1 MSLGTCLGRLRGGQ
15 SASMSKHLLMRRF
28 GAAAASIALLTAAL
42 VPAAGAAPP
51 DSCGDGSPSKAVTGT
66 FTDDVEG
73 SYVLVPFRVP
83 AGTTRV
89 NVRLCYDQ
97 PESPTSSQVRHTI
110 DLGLYG
116 PRGAKDRLWDADEF
130 RGWGGSSRLDAFVTR
145 EDATLGFLPGPITRG
160 RWAAELG
167 IAAIAGQDEGDSG
180 GDVGW
185 RLEILLG
192 RSPADRDQRWRPTSY
207 RTAPGNK
214 KPGWYKGDFHVHAE
228 HSGPGDATM
237 EETFNYAFSPEGAGL
252 DFITLSDYVTTRHW
266 HEIGRYQRDYPGKL
280 IVRSAE
286 VITYRGH
293 INNHASVRF
302 ADYRT
307 GAIYLLK
314 KQELVELRSPVPP
327 RRIFKT
333 VRRAGGWTQVNH
345 PTIFDSS
352 VPGFGNV
359 CRGCSWDY
367 SDDETNWNLVD
378 AFEIATGPGGTSSP
392 EGNELGPNPFTPLAI
407 DMWDGLRAAGFRI
420 TAVGS
425 SDSHHAGGGNG
436 TTQSPIG
443 EATTVV
449 YAPELSETG
458 IRAGIRA
465 GHAYVKIFGPNG
477 PDLRFEGRVPGAPTA
492 AIMGDRVETESMDFL
507 AKVTGAAPGPSS
519 QPRTL
524 LIMKDGQEI
533 ESAPVTSD
541 DFTFE
546 FPSQGPGDYRLQLMR
561 NSAIEALT
569 NPISLVPAERDV
581 RVTLDHIRHFI

>member
-1 MSLGTCLGRLRGGQ
+1 MKRLAGATVVLGCI
-15 SASMSKHLLMRRF
+15 
-28 GAAAASIALLTAAL
+28 AASFLPIAY
-42 VPAAGAAPP
+42 AAPP
-51 DSCGDGSPSKAVTGT
+51 ESCGDGKPSKTVTGT
-66 FTDDVEG
+66 FSDDIEG
-73 SYVLVPFRVP
+73 SYVFVPFRVP
-83 AGTTRV
+83 RGTTRV
-89 NVRLCYDQ
+89 RVRLCHDQ
-97 PESPTSSQVRHTI
+97 PESPTSSQVRHTL

-116 PRGAKDRLWDADEF
+116 PRARGDRLWDRDEF

-145 EDATLGFLPGPITRG
+145 EKATLGFLPGTTKSG

-167 IAAIAGQDEGDSG
+167 VAAIAGQDEGDSG
-180 GDVGW
+180 GDVAW

-192 RSPADRDQRWRPTSY
+192 RAAKDRDQRWRP
-207 RTAPGNK
+207 APYSSVPAST

-237 EETFNYAFSPEGAGL
+237 KETFEYAFSPEGAGL

-266 HEIGRYQRDYPGKL
+266 SEIGRYQADYPGKL

-307 GAIYLLK
+307 GTIYRLK
-314 KQELVELRSPVPP
+314 KGELTELRSPTPA
-327 RRIFKT
+327 RRIFRT
-333 VRRAGGWTQVNH
+333 IRRAGGWTQVNH

-352 VPGFGNV
+352 VPGFGNI

-367 SDDETNWNLVD
+367 SDEETNWSLVD
-378 AFEIATGPGGTSSP
+378 AIEVATGPGGTSSP

-407 DMWDGLRAAGFRI
+407 EMWDGLRTAGFRI

-449 YAPELSETG
+449 YAQELSE
-458 IRAGIRA
+458 AGIKAAIEA
-465 GHAYVKIFGPNG
+465 GHAYVKIFSPNG
-477 PDLRFEGRVPGAPTA
+477 PDLRFEGTA
-492 AIMGDRVETESMDFL
+492 EGMAEPAIMGDRVVAENMTFV
-507 AKVTGAAPGPSS
+507 AKVKGAGPAPDS
-519 QPRTL
+519 QVRNL
-524 LIMKDGQEI
+524 LIMKDGEEFQ
-533 ESAPVTSD
+533 SVPVTSD
-541 DFTFE
+541 DFTYE
-546 FPSQGPGDYRLQLMR
+546 FTSEGPGDYRLQLMR
-561 NSAIEALT
+561 GSAVEALT
-569 NPISLVPAERDV
+569 NPITLVLPAARGK
-581 RVTLDHIRHFI
+581 FI

>member
-1 MSLGTCLGRLRGGQ
+1 VT
-15 SASMSKHLLMRRF
+15 APVP
-28 GAAAASIALLTAAL
+28 GAAA
-42 VPAAGAAPP
+42 VPPE
-51 DSCGDGSPSKAVTGT
+51 SCGDRSPSKVVTGT
-66 FTDDVEG
+66 FTDEVEG

-83 AGTTRV
+83 RGITRV

-110 DLGLYG
+110 DLGLYE
-116 PRGAKDRLWDADEF
+116 PRGAGDALWDRDEF

-145 EDATLGFLPGPITRG
+145 EDATLGFLPGTIVRG

-167 IAAIAGQDEGDSG
+167 VAAVAGQDEGDSG
-180 GDVGW
+180 GDVAW
-185 RLEILLG
+185 RLEVLLG
-192 RSPADRDQRWRPTSY
+192 RAASDRDGKWKPAPY
-207 RTAPGNK
+207 RTAPART

-237 EETFNYAFSPEGAGL
+237 EETFDYAFSPDAADL
-252 DFITLSDYVTTRHW
+252 DFVTLSDYVTTRHW

-286 VITYRGH
+286 VTTYRGH

-307 GAIYLLK
+307 GTIYFLK
-314 KQELVELRSPVPP
+314 KDELVELRAPVPP
-327 RRIFKT
+327 RRIFRAI
-333 VRRAGGWTQVNH
+333 RRAGGWTQVNH

-367 SDDETNWNLVD
+367 TDEETSWKLVD
-378 AFEIATGPGGTSSP
+378 ALEVATGPGGTSSP

-407 DMWDGLRAAGFRI
+407 DMWDALRAAGFRI

-449 YAPELSETG
+449 YAPELSEEG
-458 IRAGIRA
+458 IEAAIRAGR
-465 GHAYVKIFGPNG
+465 AYVKMFSPHG
-477 PDLRFEGRVPGAPTA
+477 PDLRFEAVAEGLSHP
-492 AIMGDRVETESMDFL
+492 AIMGDRVTAGAADFV
-507 AKVTGAAPGPSS
+507 AKVMGAGPGPGS

-524 LIMKDGQEI
+524 LVVRDGEEI
-533 ESAPVTSD
+533 LSVPVTSD
-541 DFTFE
+541 DFTYE
-546 FPSQGPGDYRLQLMR
+546 FRDEEPGDYRLQLMR
-561 NSAIEALT
+561 GSAIEGLT
-569 NPISLVPAERDV
+569 NPISLVAPAAARSRGMVLERT
-581 RVTLDHIRHFI
+581 R

>member
-1 MSLGTCLGRLRGGQ
+1 M
-15 SASMSKHLLMRRF
+15 
-28 GAAAASIALLTAAL
+28 
-42 VPAAGAAPP
+42 
-51 DSCGDGSPSKAVTGT
+51 VTGT
-66 FTDDVEG
+66 FAEDLEG

-89 NVRLCYDQ
+89 DVRLCYDQ

-110 DLGLYG
+110 DLGLYE
-116 PRGAKDRLWDADEF
+116 RRTAQDRLWDREEF
-130 RGWGGSSRLDAFVTR
+130 RGWGGSSRPDVFVTR
-145 EDATLGFLPGPITRG
+145 ADATLGFLPGAIPPG

-167 IAAIAGQDEGDSG
+167 LAAIAGQDEGDSA

-185 RLEILLG
+185 RLEILPT
-192 RSPADRDQRWRPTSY
+192 RRATDRADRWIPAPY
-207 RTAPGNK
+207 RTAPARTE
-214 KPGWYKGDFHVHAE
+214 PGWYKGDFHVHAE
-228 HSGPGDATM
+228 HSGPGDASM
-237 EETFNYAFSPEGAGL
+237 KETFDYAFGPDGAGL

-266 HEIGRYQRDYPGKL
+266 DEIGRYQRDYPRKL

-293 INNHASVRF
+293 VNNHASVAF

-307 GAIYLLK
+307 GPIHVLRNGTLT
-314 KQELVELRSPVPP
+314 ELRPAVPP
-327 RRIFKT
+327 RRIFRT
-333 VRRAGGWTQVNH
+333 IRRAGGWTQVNH

-367 SDDETNWNLVD
+367 SDEETNWNLVD
-378 AFEIATGPGGTSSP
+378 AFEVATGPGGTSSP

-407 DMWDGLRAAGFRI
+407 EMWDELRAEGFRI

-425 SDSHHAGGGNG
+425 SDSHHAGEGNG

-449 YAPELSETG
+449 YAPELSERG

-465 GHAYVKIFGPNG
+465 GHAYVKIFAPGG
-477 PDLRFEGRVPGAPTA
+477 PDLRFEARAAGSPET
-492 AIMGDRVETESMDFL
+492 AIMGDRLEAASAEFVAT
-507 AKVTGAAPGPSS
+507 VTGAAPGPGS

-524 LIMKDGQEI
+524 SIVRDGEEI
-533 ESAPVTSD
+533 DSVPVTSG

-546 FPSQGPGDYRLQLMR
+546 FMGEEPGDYRLQLMR
-561 NSAIEALT
+561 GSAIEALT
-569 NPISLVPAERDV
+569 NPISLVPPPATGTRTAL
-581 RVTLDHIRHFI
+581 RYLL